1 MDANGELLQRFDGPR
16 AYGHWQEGDGPE
28 VSGSAED
35 RSQLVWVR
43 FELQLSAG
51 RIGAVRF
58 HVLGCPHTMAAASW
72 VAESLVGQPV
82 AALEEVDPQV
92 LKQTFAVADEKL
104 GRLLVIEDA
113 VRECAAQIGSQQ

>member
-16 AYGHWQEGDGPE
+16 AYGHWQPGDYPE
-28 VSGSAED
+28 ASGSAED
-35 RSQLVWVR
+35 HSQLVWVR
-43 FELQLSAG
+43 FDLQLSAG

-58 HVLGCPHTMAAASW
+58 HVLGCPHTMAATSW

-82 AALEEVDPQV
+82 GALEEVDAQA
-92 LKQTFAVADEKL
+92 LKQAFAVPQEKL

-113 VRECAAQIGSQQ
+113 ARECAAQLGSHQ